1 MYTANN
7 ILLEQG
13 FGGLK
18 ICKVKKTEA
27 SEILSIS
34 LEAGHIFPEH
44 ISHSDAI
51 LLLLEG
57 EVYFGIDNE
66 VFNLVPFQLFE
77 FKAYTKHYV
86 KALTN
91 SKFLI
96 IR

>member
-7 ILLEQG
+7 ILLKSEYD
-13 FGGLK
+13 GLQISQVRK
-18 ICKVKKTEA
+18 
-27 SEILSIS
+27 SGSLEILSIS

-44 ISHSDAI
+44 ISHKDAI

-57 EVYFGIDNE
+57 EVYFGIENQ
-66 VFNLVPFQLFE
+66 VINLVPLLLFY
-77 FKAYTKHYV
+77 FKADTKHFV
-86 KALTN
+86 KALTD

>member
-7 ILLEQG
+7 ILQEQV
-13 FGGLK
+13 FDGLQIK
-18 ICKVKKTEA
+18 QVWKSETY
-27 SEILSIS
+27 EILSIS

-44 ISHSDAI
+44 FSHKDAK

-57 EVYFGIDNE
+57 EIYFGIDNQ
-66 VFNLVPFQLFE
+66 VFNLVPFQIFE

>member
-7 ILLEQG
+7 ILLKRDYD
-13 FGGLK
+13 GLQ
-18 ICKVKKTEA
+18 ISQVKKTA
-27 SEILSIS
+27 SQEVLSIS

-44 ISHSDAI
+44 ISHKDAI

-57 EVYFGIDNE
+57 EVYFGIDNQ
-66 VFNLVPFQLFE
+66 VFNLVPLQLFE
-77 FKAYTKHYV
+77 FKADTKHYV
-86 KALTN
+86 KALTD